1 MATVSELVEQLA
13 ENKQAVEGAKTSLQ
27 AAIDIEVATTIA
39 LNEARIAEW
48 EAAQEE

>member
-1 MATVSELVEQLA
+1 
-13 ENKQAVEGAKTSLQ
+13 LQ
-27 AAIDIEVATTIA
+27 AAIDVEVATMIE

>member
-1 MATVSELVEQLA
+1 MATVSELEAQLVSD
-13 ENKQAVEGAKTSLQ
+13 KQAVLDAKEALQ
-27 AAIDIEVATTIA
+27 TAIDVEVATKVA